1 MKLLDVA
8 MDIWDEHSTQFL
20 SAFAIGGAILLPV
33 LASRATLKAKEKIEE
48 AKNSKR
54 VNETAEVVK
63 EELLKGNIVSPE
75 ETDNTIEHKELTTV
89 EKIKIGWKYYIPTAI
104 CVGVTIGCIIGSE
117 KIHIDKELGLAA
129 MSAMW
134 ESRYRV
140 QTERLEELYPN
151 DSLTNLVRDGDAEKE
166 KPLSKRDM
174 LTEFEVYDKT
184 TDQKF
189 KTSMNRIA
197 WTNYVVNERYQK
209 GQRIHWEDVICWLGG
224 KKTGK
229 GRGLGWDP
237 MDEDFLETV
246 DYDFSFFGTYW
257 IDIYADYP
265 VAEVPASI
273 PHIMCNLD
281 LWPINTAN

>member
-1 MKLLDVA
+1 MKLLDFA
-8 MDIWDEHSTQFL
+8 MDIWDEHSTQIL
-20 SAFAIGGAILLPV
+20 SAFAIGGAILAPV
-33 LASRATLKAKEKIEE
+33 LASRATLKAEKAIKEKEFERLADKFIEAE
-48 AKNSKR
+48 SKD
-54 VNETAEVVK
+54 NEEVTESETEQKCCLTVAEKV
-63 EELLKGNIVSPE
+63 
-75 ETDNTIEHKELTTV
+75 
-89 EKIKIGWKYYIPTAI
+89 KIGWKYYIPTAI

-117 KIHIDKELGLAA
+117 KIHIDNELGLAA

-151 DSLTNLVRDGDAEKE
+151 DSLTNLVRDGDAERE
-166 KPLSKRDM
+166 KPLSKGDM
-174 LTEFEVYDKT
+174 LAEFEVYDKT

-237 MDEDFLETV
+237 LDGDFLKECRR
-246 DYDFSFFGTYW
+246 DFSFFGTYW

-265 VAEVPASI
+265 VAEVSASI

>member
-8 MDIWDEHSTQFL
+8 MDFWDEHSTQIL
-20 SAFAIGGAILLPV
+20 SAIAIGGAILAPV
-33 LASRATLKAKEKIEE
+33 LASRATLKAKDAIEKELTDRALEAAEIDKEE
-48 AKNSKR
+48 AKDLS
-54 VNETAEVVK
+54 VVELQEVIGDVPDLTVMEKVK
-63 EELLKGNIVSPE
+63 V
-75 ETDNTIEHKELTTV
+75 
-89 EKIKIGWKYYIPTAI
+89 GWKYYIPTAI
-104 CVGVTIGCIIGSE
+104 CVGVTVGCIIGCE

-166 KPLSKRDM
+166 KPLSKNDM
-174 LTEFEVYDKT
+174 LIEFEVYDKT

-189 KTSMNRIA
+189 KTSMNRIT

-281 LWPINTAN
+281 LWPINTVN